1 MELFQAGEQDFL
13 RLQEFYKNLIA
24 KTPDM
29 RQFCPWEYGVYP
41 TDALLREHIHNG
53 DLYYMERNGVILS
66 ALVLLPYQEE
76 NYTWENPWGAA
87 LEDDQV
93 ATVHMLGVNPEMQGQ
108 GIAHR
113 AVEAAILKARKM
125 GKKAVRLDAL
135 SCNLPA
141 QKLYRSMGFAEVG
154 TARWQSA
161 NLGWTDFV
169 LYEYFL

>member
-1 MELFQAGEQDFL
+1 MELFRAGEQDFL
-13 RLQEFYKNLIA
+13 RLQEFYRNLIE
-24 KTPDM
+24 KTPGM
-29 RQFCPWEYGVYP
+29 KENCPWEYGIYP
-41 TDALLREHIHNG
+41 TDALLREHIDNG
-53 DLYYMERNGVILS
+53 DLYYMEQGGAILA

-76 NYTWENPWGAA
+76 NYAWDNPWGAA
-87 LEDDQV
+87 LEDDQI
-93 ATVHMLGVNPEMQGQ
+93 ATVHMLGVNPGLQGQ

-113 AVEAAILKARKM
+113 AVKAAIQNARKI

>member
-13 RLQEFYKNLIA
+13 GLQEFYKNLIA
-24 KTPDM
+24 KTPGM
-29 RQFCPWEYGVYP
+29 RQYCPWEYGVYP
-41 TDALLREHIHNG
+41 TDALLREHIANG

-76 NYTWENPWGAA
+76 NYTWDNPWGAA

-93 ATVHMLGVNPEMQGQ
+93 ATVHMLGVNPEIQGQ
-108 GIAHR
+108 GIAHQ
-113 AVEAAILKARKM
+113 AVKAAIQKARKM

-141 QKLYRSMGFAEVG
+141 QKLYRQPGVDGFRAV
-154 TARWQSA
+154 
-161 NLGWTDFV
+161 
-169 LYEYFL
+169 

>member
-53 DLYYMERNGVILS
+53 DFYYMERNGVILA

-76 NYTWENPWGAA
+76 NYTWDNPWGAA

-93 ATVHMLGVNPEMQGQ
+93 ATVHMLGVNPEMLGQ

-113 AVEAAILKARKM
+113 AVEAAIQKSREM

-169 LYEYFL
+169 LYGLFL

>member
-13 RLQEFYKNLIA
+13 RLQEFYRNLIE

-29 RQFCPWEYGVYP
+29 KENCPWEYGVYP
-41 TDALLREHIHNG
+41 TDALLREHIDNG
-53 DLYYMERNGVILS
+53 DLYYMGQGGAILA

-76 NYTWENPWGAA
+76 NYAWDNPWGAA

-113 AVEAAILKARKM
+113 VVRAAIQKARKM

>member
-13 RLQEFYKNLIA
+13 GLQEFYKNLVA
-24 KTPDM
+24 KTPGM

-41 TDALLREHIHNG
+41 TDALLREHIANG
-53 DLYYMERNGVILS
+53 DLYYMESNGAILA

-76 NYTWENPWGAA
+76 NYAWDNPWGAA

-93 ATVHMLGVNPEMQGQ
+93 ATVHMLGVNPGLQGQ

-113 AVEAAILKARKM
+113 AVKAAILKARKM

>member
-13 RLQEFYKNLIA
+13 GLQEFYKNLIA

-29 RQFCPWEYGVYP
+29 RQYCPWEYGVYP
-41 TDALLREHIHNG
+41 TDALLREHIDNG
-53 DLYYMERNGVILS
+53 DLYYMESNGAILA

-76 NYTWENPWGAA
+76 NYAWDNPWRAA

-113 AVEAAILKARKM
+113 AVEAAIQKARKM

>member
-13 RLQEFYKNLIA
+13 RMQDFYKNLIA

-41 TDALLREHIHNG
+41 TDALLREHIENG
-53 DLYYMERNGVILS
+53 DLYYMEQGGAVLC

-76 NYTWENPWGAA
+76 NYAWENPWGAA

-108 GIAHR
+108 GIAR
-113 AVEAAILKARKM
+113 RSVEAAIQKAREM

-141 QKLYRSMGFAEVG
+141 QKLYRSMDFTEVG

-169 LYEYFL
+169 LYELFL

>member
-1 MELFQAGEQDFL
+1 MELFQAGEQNFL

-41 TDALLREHIHNG
+41 TDALLREHIDNG
-53 DLYYMERNGVILS
+53 DLYYMEQGGAILA

-76 NYTWENPWGAA
+76 NYAWENPWGAA

-108 GIAHR
+108 RIAHR
-113 AVEAAILKARKM
+113 WRQPSRKPEKW
-125 GKKAVRLDAL
+125 GKKRCAWMHFPAIFRRKSYIAL
-135 SCNLPA
+135 WAL
-141 QKLYRSMGFAEVG
+141 QK
-154 TARWQSA
+154 
-161 NLGWTDFV
+161 
-169 LYEYFL
+169 

>member
-1 MELFQAGEQDFL
+1 MELFQAVEQDFL
-13 RLQEFYKNLIA
+13 RLQEFYRNLIE

-76 NYTWENPWGAA
+76 NYAWENPWGAA

-93 ATVHMLGVNPEMQGQ
+93 ATVHMLGVNPEMLGQ
-108 GIAHR
+108 GIAR
-113 AVEAAILKARKM
+113 WSVEAAIQKAREM

-169 LYEYFL
+169 LYELFL

>member
-1 MELFQAGEQDFL
+1 MELFRAGEQDFL
-13 RLQEFYKNLIA
+13 RLQAFYKNLIA

-41 TDALLREHIHNG
+41 TDALLREHTDNG
-53 DLYYMERNGVILS
+53 DLYYMERNGVILA

-76 NYTWENPWGAA
+76 NYAWDNPWGAA

-93 ATVHMLGVNPEMQGQ
+93 ATVHMLGVNPEMQGK

-113 AVEAAILKARKM
+113 AVEAAIQKAREM

-141 QKLYRSMGFAEVG
+141 QKLYRSMGFTEVG
-154 TARWQSA
+154 IARWQSA

-169 LYEYFL
+169 LYELFL

>member
-13 RLQEFYKNLIA
+13 RMQDFYKNLIA

-41 TDALLREHIHNG
+41 TDALLKEHIHNG
-53 DLYYMERNGVILS
+53 DLYYMEQGGAILA

-76 NYTWENPWGAA
+76 NYAWDNPWGAA

-93 ATVHMLGVNPEMQGQ
+93 ATVHMLGVNPEMLGQ
-108 GIAHR
+108 GIAR
-113 AVEAAILKARKM
+113 RSVEAAIQKAREM

-154 TARWQSA
+154 TARWQSV

-169 LYEYFL
+169 LYELFL

>member
-13 RLQEFYKNLIA
+13 GLQDFYKNLIA
-24 KTPDM
+24 KNPDM
-29 RQFCPWEYGVYP
+29 RQYCPWEYGVYP
-41 TDALLREHIHNG
+41 TDALLREHIANG
-53 DLYYMERNGVILS
+53 DLYYMESNGAILA

-76 NYTWENPWGAA
+76 NYAWDNPWGAA

-113 AVEAAILKARKM
+113 AVRAAIQKARKM

>member
-13 RLQEFYKNLIA
+13 GLQDFFKNLIA

-41 TDALLREHIHNG
+41 TDALLREHIDNG
-53 DLYYMERNGVILS
+53 DLYYMESNGAILA

-76 NYTWENPWGAA
+76 NYAWDNPWGAA

-141 QKLYRSMGFAEVG
+141 QKLYRSLGFAEVG
-154 TARWQSA
+154 TARWQSV

>member
-41 TDALLREHIHNG
+41 TDALLREHIDNG

-76 NYTWENPWGAA
+76 NYAWENPWGAA

-93 ATVHMLGVNPEMQGQ
+93 ATVHMLGVNPEMLGQ
-108 GIAHR
+108 GIAR
-113 AVEAAILKARKM
+113 RSVEAAIQKAREM
-125 GKKAVRLDAL
+125 GKKAVRLDAF

-169 LYEYFL
+169 LYELFL

>member
-1 MELFQAGEQDFL
+1 MEFFQAGEQDFL

-41 TDALLREHIHNG
+41 TDALLREHIDNG

-76 NYTWENPWGAA
+76 NYAWDNPWGAA

-113 AVEAAILKARKM
+113 AVEAAIQKAREM

-141 QKLYRSMGFAEVG
+141 QKLYCSVGFTEVG
-154 TARWQSA
+154 IARWQSA

-169 LYEYFL
+169 LYELFL

>member
-1 MELFQAGEQDFL
+1 MELFQAVELDFL

-24 KTPDM
+24 KTPDI

-76 NYTWENPWGAA
+76 NYAWENPWGAA
-87 LEDDQV
+87 LGDDQV
-93 ATVHMLGVNPEMQGQ
+93 STIHMLGVNPEMLGQ
-108 GIAHR
+108 GIAR
-113 AVEAAILKARKM
+113 RSVEAAIQKASEM

-169 LYEYFL
+169 LYELFL

>member
-13 RLQEFYKNLIA
+13 GLQEFYKNLIA

-41 TDALLREHIHNG
+41 TDALLREHIDNG
-53 DLYYMERNGVILS
+53 DLYYMESNGAIL
-66 ALVLLPYQEE
+66 AALLPYQEE
-76 NYTWENPWGAA
+76 NYAWDNPWGAA

-113 AVEAAILKARKM
+113 AVKAAIQKARKM

-141 QKLYRSMGFAEVG
+141 QKLYCSMGFAEVG
-154 TARWQSA
+154 TARWQFA
-161 NLGWTDFV
+161 NLRWTDFV

>member
-53 DLYYMERNGVILS
+53 DLYYMERNGAILA

-76 NYTWENPWGAA
+76 NYAWDNPWGAA

-93 ATVHMLGVNPEMQGQ
+93 ATVHMLGVNPEMLGQ
-108 GIAHR
+108 GIAHGS
-113 AVEAAILKARKM
+113 VEAAIQKARGM

-141 QKLYRSMGFAEVG
+141 QKLCRSMGFAEVG

-169 LYEYFL
+169 LYELFL

>member
-13 RLQEFYKNLIA
+13 RMQAFYRNLIE

-29 RQFCPWEYGVYP
+29 KKNCPWEYGVYP

-76 NYTWENPWGAA
+76 NYTWDNPWGAA

-113 AVEAAILKARKM
+113 SVEAAIQKAREM

-141 QKLYRSMGFAEVG
+141 QKLYHAMGFTEAG
-154 TARWQSA
+154 TVRWQSA

-169 LYEYFL
+169 LYELFL

>member
-24 KTPDM
+24 KTPGM
-29 RQFCPWEYGVYP
+29 RQYCPWEYGVYP
-41 TDALLREHIHNG
+41 TDALLREHIANG

-76 NYTWENPWGAA
+76 NYAWENPWGAA

-93 ATVHMLGVNPEMQGQ
+93 ATVHMMGVNPGLQGQ

-113 AVEAAILKARKM
+113 SVEAAIQKAREM

-169 LYEYFL
+169 LYELFL

>member
-41 TDALLREHIHNG
+41 TDALLREHIDNG

-76 NYTWENPWGAA
+76 NYAWENPWGAA

-113 AVEAAILKARKM
+113 SVEAAIQKAREM

-154 TARWQSA
+154 TACWQSA

-169 LYEYFL
+169 LYELFL

>member
-53 DLYYMERNGVILS
+53 DLYYMERNGAILS

-76 NYTWENPWGAA
+76 NYAWENPWGAA

-93 ATVHMLGVNPEMQGQ
+93 ATVHMMGVNPGLQGQ

-113 AVEAAILKARKM
+113 SVEAAIQKAREM

-169 LYEYFL
+169 LYELFL

>member
-13 RLQEFYKNLIA
+13 WLQDFYKNLIA

-76 NYTWENPWGAA
+76 NYAWENPWGAA

-108 GIAHR
+108 GIAHQ
-113 AVEAAILKARKM
+113 AVEAAIQKAREM

-169 LYEYFL
+169 LYELFL

>member
-41 TDALLREHIHNG
+41 TDALLREHIDNG
-53 DLYYMERNGVILS
+53 DLYYMEQGGAILA

-76 NYTWENPWGAA
+76 NYAWENPWGAA

-113 AVEAAILKARKM
+113 SVEAAIQKAREM

-141 QKLYRSMGFAEVG
+141 QKLYHAMGFTEVG
-154 TARWQSA
+154 TVRWQSS

-169 LYEYFL
+169 LYELFL